1 MIRVGLLWHSLS
13 SGNLGVRALTLAQ
26 LSILEAAAAAAGR
39 SIEVAMFGHPD
50 WGAPPLSFEGQHVRL
65 AGSFDL
71 TAAALFRRPMDVLS
85 AFRRCDLLID
95 IGEGDSFTD
104 VYGTRRY
111 LKQIAS
117 KALALRSG
125 RPLILAPQTIGPFGC
140 GRRLPAGAILR
151 GAAEIFVR
159 DEESERFT
167 RRISRRCNPVVSTD
181 IAFLLPWT
189 KPPHR
194 APDDSVR
201 IGINVSGLLYGS
213 PSFGL
218 SVSYD
223 RLIDALLARFTANP
237 VCEVHLVGHVLAA
250 PGDPDQDIAVADA
263 LARRF
268 PALKVAPPSSD
279 PRAVKALIAGFD
291 FFVGARMHACIAAF
305 SAGIPV
311 VPLAYTRKTTGLFR
325 ALGYDTVVDLR
336 TSTLDAAVAT
346 VTDAYVRRVLLAE
359 QVAAGNAEA
368 AVRLKHY
375 TDAIGRM
382 VSAA

>member
-26 LSILEAAAAAAGR
+26 LSILEAAAASAGR
-39 SIEVAMFGHPD
+39 PIEVAMFGHPD
-50 WGAPPLSFEGQHVRL
+50 WGAPSLSFEGQHVCL
-65 AGSFDL
+65 ADSFDL
-71 TAAALFRRPMDVLS
+71 TAAALFKHPGDVLS

-125 RPLILAPQTIGPFGC
+125 RPLILAPQTIGPFGR
-140 GRRLPAGAILR
+140 GRRLPAAAILR

-159 DEESERFT
+159 DDESQGFT
-167 RRISRRCNPVVSTD
+167 RRVSRRSDTVLSTD

-189 KPPHR
+189 KPPR
-194 APDDSVR
+194 ATDEPVR
-201 IGINVSGLLYGS
+201 VGINVSGLLYGS
-213 PSFGL
+213 RSFGL
-218 SVSYD
+218 SVPYD
-223 RLIDALLARFTANP
+223 RLIDALLARFTANQA
-237 VCEVHLVGHVLAA
+237 CEVHLIGHVIAA

-268 PALKVAPPSSD
+268 PSLKVAPPSSD
-279 PRAVKALIAGFD
+279 PRDVKSSIAGLD

-305 SAGIPV
+305 SAGVPV

-325 ALGYDTVVDLR
+325 ALGYDAVVDLR
-336 TSTLDAAVAT
+336 TSSLDAAVAT
-346 VTDAYVRRVLLAE
+346 VMDAYVRRVLLAE
-359 QVAAGNAEA
+359 QIAAGNAEA
-368 AVRLKHY
+368 ALRLKHY
-375 TDAIGRM
+375 TDAIDRM